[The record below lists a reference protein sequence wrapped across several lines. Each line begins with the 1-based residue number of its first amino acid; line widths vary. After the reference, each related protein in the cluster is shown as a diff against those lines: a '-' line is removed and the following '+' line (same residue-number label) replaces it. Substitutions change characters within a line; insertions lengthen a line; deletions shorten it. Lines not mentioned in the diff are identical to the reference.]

1 MGGGVGCMEPVA
13 SCQSGAPSP
22 GRSERSHT
30 VTQGEG
36 LCWPSTGMGDLAT
49 AGAEHG
55 PKKEFAESW
64 CAVRG
69 SDVAWCCVWVG
80 KHGS

>member
-1 MGGGVGCMEPVA
+1 MEPVA
-13 SCQSGAPSP
+13 SCPSAAPSP
-22 GRSERSHT
+22 GRSERSAVYPIAAT
-30 VTQGEG
+30 LTQGEG
-36 LCWPSTGMGDLAT
+36 LCWPSTGMGDLDT

-80 KHGS
+80 KHGI